1 MTRRKEFKMRP
12 MKYKITY
19 YDSSIAQTKTICPY
33 VLDIESYLK
42 MLVARKHVEILDY
55 MIV

>member
-19 YDSSIAQTKTICPY
+19 YDSTAAQTFTIFPY
-33 VLDIESYLK
+33 VLDIASYVQ
-42 MLVARKHVEILDY
+42 MLEARGFDVVEY
-55 MIV
+55 ERV